1 MEKRFQPDRA
11 VRSSEDSVIKYR
23 AKLDRLLRRA
33 RAQRRDT
40 KAAVERERRRIAP
53 ELVTGPRES
62 VYVQVLN
69 QIESYR
75 WVACDTMNYWIDLCP
90 ELLTEVIR
98 RVDIVFINED
108 EIRQYTKSHNIFSGA
123 RKLIGLGARAAV
135 IKRGEYGSVAVF
147 DDDLFFAPAYPV
159 EQVKDP
165 TGAGDAF
172 AGGFMS
178 YLATQSDLSKL
189 AMRKAVRLG
198 TVMAALN
205 VGDFSVEGLTDLDTN
220 KIDTMIKELQEW
232 S

>member
-1 MEKRFQPDRA
+1 M
-11 VRSSEDSVIKYR
+11 
-23 AKLDRLLRRA
+23 LLA
-33 RAQRRDT
+33 NIHPALQ
-40 KAAVERERRRIAP
+40 
-53 ELVTGPRES
+53 L
-62 VYVQVLN
+62 QVLN

-123 RKLIGLGARAAV
+123 RKLIGLGARAVV
-135 IKRGEYGSVAVF
+135 IKQGEYGSVAVF
-147 DDDLFFAPAYPV
+147 DNDLFFAPAYPV